1 MGVKNIFFQLLCSK
15 AAQRLLNAQKRE
27 EKRDGKSHLI
37 SSVAKAKLSKNI
49 DSEIIYHRNDMKF
62 FFLKKKNSW
71 QSKKNQVLFGLMKS
85 VMSKIL

>member
-1 MGVKNIFFQLLCSK
+1 MGVKNIFFQSLCSK

-49 DSEIIYHRNDMKF
+49 DSEIIYHRHDMKI
-62 FFLKKKNSW
+62 KKEKNSR

>member
-15 AAQRLLNAQKRE
+15 AAQRLLSAQKRE

-49 DSEIIYHRNDMKF
+49 DSEIMYHRNDMKI
-62 FFLKKKNSW
+62 KKEKNSR
-71 QSKKNQVLFGLMKS
+71 QSKKNQVPFGLMKS